1 MYKLTAGRGRWVAAA
16 LGLLLAMLW
25 VAMPA
30 TVSAQ
35 EDVVEVILQNLS
47 FNPKELRIKA
57 GTTVRFVN
65 KDALDHDVVQAR
77 PDQVRSRQFGFQS
90 STLKSGES
98 WEYTFEKPGEYPILC
113 MAGSHYLLGM
123 TMKIIVE

>member
-1 MYKLTAGRGRWVAAA
+1 MYRLTAGRARWIAAA
-16 LGLLLAMLW
+16 FGLLLAALVM
-25 VAMPA
+25 AMPA
-30 TVSAQ
+30 TVSA
-35 EDVVEVILQNLS
+35 EENVVEVILQNLS
-47 FNPKELRIKA
+47 FNPKELTIPA

-90 STLKSGES
+90 STLKSGDT
-98 WEYTFEKPGEYPILC
+98 WEYTFDKPGEYPLLC

-123 TMKIIVE
+123 TMKIVVE